1 MSGFDFS
8 DRLELLVEGELS
20 DEQRRDVLVECEQD
34 PLRWKALAVAFLEQQ
49 KIRDGMKLVH
59 QDVAIHET
67 MVEPTRSFRSVPWR
81 STIALAACVMIAFTV
96 GFRSGQPASSD
107 TTVANNV
114 SETDG
119 LVVRAESFEQNN
131 QSIEQIDPKDDGIVG
146 YVQWQGNG
154 GRVRLSPVFVGQVDD
169 QWLKDHPPQIDRKV
183 QQVMSRAG
191 WQVEPA
197 RKFVSVNLTSG
208 DQFTIPMDDV
218 EYRYVGRQVY

>member
-81 STIALAACVMIAFTV
+81 STIALAVCVMIAFTV

-107 TTVANNV
+107 TT
-114 SETDG
+114 
-119 LVVRAESFEQNN
+119 
-131 QSIEQIDPKDDGIVG
+131 
-146 YVQWQGNG
+146 
-154 GRVRLSPVFVGQVDD
+154 
-169 QWLKDHPPQIDRKV
+169 
-183 QQVMSRAG
+183 
-191 WQVEPA
+191 
-197 RKFVSVNLTSG
+197 
-208 DQFTIPMDDV
+208 
-218 EYRYVGRQVY
+218 